1 MSSENWSYFGH
12 ILKGELHSE
21 GTELVEDWIRNVR
34 EKGIKDVRNF
44 GLNN

>member
-12 ILKGELHSE
+12 ILKGELQL
-21 GTELVEDWIRNVR
+21 TELVEDWIWNVR